1 MKAKKSLF
9 LGLITFIL
17 AVKSSPL
24 SAQKDSAKKDHLL
37 LFPVIAK
44 SIETGW
50 EFGGASSFTFHTNK
64 NDTSSRTSSI
74 QAVAIY
80 STRKQ
85 IVAAINGTQYFKKE
99 KFILTEQ
106 FSYSSFPDQ
115 FWGLGK
121 NTPDS
126 AVEPYQFQQFYIYAH
141 LMRKIAPKLFVG
153 GIFEFQ
159 NVWDIQYV
167 KGGLFD
173 KENIPG
179 RNGYRVSGLGSS
191 ITYDSRN
198 DAFAPSQGFFAQFFF
213 NHFNPIFGSD
223 FTYTN
228 LVVDL
233 RKFIPIKKGQV
244 LALQLYSF
252 NNSGVDIPIRSLA
265 ALGGASQMR
274 GFYSG
279 RYRDHQQMVTQ
290 AEYRVAIKKR
300 LGIVA
305 FGGVGNVN
313 KQFSDASF
321 EHLKY
326 SYGAGIRFALN
337 KSEKLNIRLDYGIGG
352 GNNRGFYLQLGEAF

>member
-1 MKAKKSLF
+1 MKAKISLF
-9 LGLITFIL
+9 FGLMTFFL
-17 AVKSSPL
+17 TVKSNQL
-24 SAQKDSAKKDHLL
+24 SAQKDSVKKQHLL

-64 NDTSSRTSSI
+64 NDTTTRTSSI

-85 IVAAINGTQYFKKE
+85 FVAAINGTQYFNKE

-106 FSYSSFPDQ
+106 FSYSSFPDK
-115 FWGLGK
+115 FWGLGN

-126 AVEPYQFQQFYIYAH
+126 AEEPYQFQQFYIYAH
-141 LMRKIAPKLFVG
+141 LMRKIAPRLFVG

-159 NVWDIQYV
+159 NVWNIRYV
-167 KGGLFD
+167 PGGLFE

-198 DAFAPSQGFFAQFFF
+198 DAFAPSHGTFAQFFF
-213 NHFNPIFGSD
+213 NHFSPIFGSD

-228 LVVDL
+228 FVVDI

-252 NNSGVDIPIRSLA
+252 NNSGADIPIRSLA
-265 ALGGASQMR
+265 TLGGASQMR

-279 RYRDHQQMVTQ
+279 RFRDHQQVVTQ
-290 AEYRVAIKKR
+290 AEYRIAIKKR

-305 FGGVGNVN
+305 FGGIGNVN
-313 KQFSDASF
+313 DQFSHASF
-321 EHLKY
+321 EYLKY
-326 SYGAGIRFALN
+326 SYGAGVRFALN
-337 KSEKLNIRLDYGIGG
+337 KSEKLNIRLDYGFGG
-352 GNNRGFYLQLGEAF
+352 GVNKGFYLQIGEAF